1 MTRYPKS
8 GKGKKWTQLEL
19 KSIPAEWRGDTL
31 SDGDGLSGEVRLGAG
46 DHPAGIGSLYAQG
59 PISVRFKYAF
69 KWTQKVTWHQC
80 GTWPTVAMETIRA
93 NRDHA
98 RELVRQGINPNDHKK
113 AQRIERQAEVKATIA
128 QAEQKLVDNLSFSAM
143 FDAWLQDGVVRKDG
157 NAEIL
162 RSFKKDVLPAI
173 GMKPIAQLTEHDLR
187 AVLRVMVGRG
197 VNRMAVRVYHD
208 LVQLFAWA
216 EKRKP
221 WRELMVEGNPADL
234 LEITKIVSPDYD
246 MTGERDRILSA
257 EELRELQSIFAQME
271 RTYAQ
276 APVGGKYD
284 VARPL
289 KKESQLAIWI
299 CLSTLCRIGELL
311 MAKWED
317 VDLKSG
323 LWRIPIENVKGAR
336 GKKQGQLVALSR
348 FSLMQFKALNEL
360 TGDTTFCFPSRN
372 NDTKHVCIKSV
383 SKQIGDRQTQFKSR
397 SGPLKNRRNDDSLV
411 LDKGKNGEWTP
422 HDMRRTGA
430 TLMQALKVTNDV
442 IDRCQNHVMA
452 GSRVRRHYLHHDYFE
467 EKREAWARLGE
478 HIELFL
484 KCGQAQ
490 PVRGPRRG
498 ALVSS

>member
-19 KSIPAEWRGDTL
+19 KAITAEWRGDTL
-31 SDGDGLSGEVRLGAG
+31 SDGDGLSGEVRVGAG
-46 DHPAGIGSLYAQG
+46 NKTDSAGSLSNLA

-69 KWTQKVTWHQC
+69 KWGQKVTWHQC

-93 NRDHA
+93 NRDQA
-98 RELVRQGINPNDHKK
+98 RELAKQGINPNDHKK
-113 AQRIERQAEVKATIA
+113 ALRIERQAEVEATIA

-143 FDAWLQDGVVRKDG
+143 FEAWLQDGVVRKDG

-173 GMKPIAQLTEHDLR
+173 GARPIAKLTEHDLR
-187 AVLRVMVGRG
+187 ALLRAMVSRG

-221 WRELMVEGNPADL
+221 WRELMIEGNPADL
-234 LEITKIVSPDYD
+234 LEITKIVSPEYD
-246 MTGERDRILSA
+246 LTGERDRILFP
-257 EELRELQSIFAQME
+257 EELRELQAIFTKME
-271 RTYAQ
+271 QAYAD
-276 APVGGKYD
+276 APIGGKYG

-311 MAKWED
+311 MTKWED
-317 VDLKSG
+317 VDLVSG
-323 LWRIPIENVKGAR
+323 QWRIPIENVKGAR
-336 GKKQGQLVALSR
+336 GKKQAQLVALSR
-348 FSLMQFKALNEL
+348 FSLTQFQVLHEL
-360 TGDTTFCFPSRN
+360 TGDTPFCFPSRN
-372 NDTKHVCIKSV
+372 DGTTHVCIKSV

-411 LDKGKNGEWTP
+411 LGKGKNGEWTP

-467 EKREAWARLGE
+467 EKRDAWALLGE
-478 HIELFL
+478 HIELIL
-484 KCGQAQ
+484 SG
-490 PVRGPRRG
+490 V
-498 ALVSS
+498 